1 MNYIKTGTRLL
12 LGLIYFIFGL
22 NFFLHFIPQ
31 PPSPDAM
38 GKLMGAFFESGYLFP
53 FIKVTEIIC
62 GALLLLNL
70 FTPLALI
77 ILAPITLNI
86 FAVHAFLDPA
96 GLPITLVIL
105 ALHLFLGFQYLK
117 YYKPMLVAKAQV

>member
-1 MNYIKTGTRLL
+1 MSYVKTGSRIL
-12 LGLIYFIFGL
+12 LGIIFLVFGM

-31 PPSPDAM
+31 PTPTPAM

-53 FIKVTEIIC
+53 FIKITEILC

-70 FTPLALI
+70 FVPLALI

-86 FAVHAFLDPA
+86 FAVHAFLDSS
-96 GLPITLVIL
+96 GLPVALLLLV
-105 ALHLFLGFQYLK
+105 LHVFLGFQYLK
-117 YYKPMLVAKAQV
+117 HYRPLLMAKAD